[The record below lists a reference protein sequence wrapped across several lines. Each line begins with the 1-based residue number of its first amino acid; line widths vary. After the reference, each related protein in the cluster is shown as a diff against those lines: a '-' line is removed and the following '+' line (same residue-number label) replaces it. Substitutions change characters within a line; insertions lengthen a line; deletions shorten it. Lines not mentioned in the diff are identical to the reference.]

1 VSVSVPAPVPAPRV
15 LADSIA
21 RSRAFDVAVVSAGSL
36 FIGIAAQLSIHLP
49 NNPVPITGQTFAVLM
64 VAAGTGL
71 WRGIASTLL
80 YAVLGLVGV
89 PWFAGASSG
98 YVAATFGYILG
109 FVAAAAIVGWLA
121 QRGWTRSPWRTAA
134 AMVIGN
140 VAIYAIG
147 VPWLK
152 ATLDLT
158 WAKAVSLGLQ
168 PFLVADLLKA
178 ALAAGLFTA
187 AWALVDRRRRS
198 A

>member
-1 VSVSVPAPVPAPRV
+1 VSVSVPVPGV
-15 LADSIA
+15 IADSVA
-21 RSRAFDVAVVSAGSL
+21 RSRVFDVALVAAGSL

-49 NNPVPITGQTFAVLM
+49 NNPVPITGQTFAVLL

-71 WRGIASTLL
+71 WRGVASTLL

-98 YVAATFGYILG
+98 YVSATFGYILG
-109 FVAAAAIVGWLA
+109 FVAAAALVGWLA
-121 QRGWTRSPWRTAA
+121 QRGWTRTPWRTAA
-134 AMVIGN
+134 AMVLGN
-140 VAIYAIG
+140 LAIYAIG

-152 ATLDLT
+152 ATLGIS
-158 WAKAVSLGLQ
+158 WSKALDLGLQ

-187 AWALVDRRRRS
+187 AWALVDRRRRD

>member
-1 VSVSVPAPVPAPRV
+1 VSVPVPGV
-15 LADSIA
+15 IADSVA
-21 RSRAFDVAVVSAGSL
+21 RSRAFDVALVAAGSL
-36 FIGIAAQLSIHLP
+36 FIGLSAQVVIHLP
-49 NNPVPITGQTFAVLM
+49 NNPVPITGQTFAVLL

-80 YAVLGLVGV
+80 YAALGLVGV

-98 YVAATFGYILG
+98 YVSATFGYILG

-121 QRGWTRSPWRTAA
+121 QRGWTRSPGRTAA
-134 AMVIGN
+134 AMVIGDL
-140 VAIYAIG
+140 AIYAIG

-152 ATLDLT
+152 ATLGVS
-158 WAKAVSLGLQ
+158 WAKAVDLGLQ

-187 AWALVDRRRRS
+187 AWALVERRRRN

>member
-1 VSVSVPAPVPAPRV
+1 VSVPVPGV
-15 LADSIA
+15 IADSVA
-21 RSRAFDVAVVSAGSL
+21 RSRAFDVALVAAGSL
-36 FIGIAAQLSIHLP
+36 FIGLSAQVVIHLP
-49 NNPVPITGQTFAVLM
+49 NNPVPITGQTFAVLL

-80 YAVLGLVGV
+80 YAALGLVGM

-98 YVAATFGYILG
+98 YVSATFGYILG

-121 QRGWTRSPWRTAA
+121 QRGWTRSPGRTAA
-134 AMVIGN
+134 AMVIGDL
-140 VAIYAIG
+140 AIYAIG

-152 ATLDLT
+152 ATLGVS
-158 WAKAVSLGLQ
+158 WAKAVDLGLQ

-187 AWALVDRRRRS
+187 AWALVERRRRN

>member
-1 VSVSVPAPVPAPRV
+1 MSVSVPAPAPGV
-15 LADSIA
+15 IADSVA
-21 RSRAFDVAVVSAGSL
+21 RSRAFDVALVAAGSL
-36 FIGIAAQLSIHLP
+36 FIGIAAQVSIHLP
-49 NNPVPITGQTFAVLM
+49 NNPVPITGQTFAVLL

-71 WRGIASTLL
+71 LRGVAATLL

-98 YVAATFGYILG
+98 YVSATFGYILG

-134 AMVIGN
+134 AMVIGDL
-140 VAIYAIG
+140 AIYAIG

-152 ATLDLT
+152 ATLGVS

-178 ALAAGLFTA
+178 ALAAGLFTG
-187 AWALVDRRRRS
+187 AWALVERRRRS
-198 A
+198 